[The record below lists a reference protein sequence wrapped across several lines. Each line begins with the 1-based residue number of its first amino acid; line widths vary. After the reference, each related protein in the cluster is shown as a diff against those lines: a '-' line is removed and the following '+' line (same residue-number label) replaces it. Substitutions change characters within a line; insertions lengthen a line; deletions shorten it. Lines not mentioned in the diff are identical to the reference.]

1 MELRFAI
8 HITRKI
14 LKSEKTTCNS
24 KTAMIQYDSL
34 FERTGSHKTITSHGS
49 ELIFKKMKKL
59 LTRKRSHDILSEL
72 LLRNTK
78 QQRRPARQE
87 HIERCDE
94 NSQSNSD
101 NQIEMQP

>member
-1 MELRFAI
+1 
-8 HITRKI
+8 
-14 LKSEKTTCNS
+14 
-24 KTAMIQYDSL
+24 MIQYDSL
-34 FERTGSHKTITSHGS
+34 FERTGSHKTITSHES

-59 LTRKRSHDILSEL
+59 LTKKRSHDILSEL

-78 QQRRPARQE
+78 RQQRPARQE
-87 HIERCDE
+87 RIERCDE